1 MTKLHSMGLRESVCG
16 PRGYSAHIL
25 QSLSCFLSQ
34 EMFVHNLGARNGIH
48 LFVLWRGV
56 LQNID
61 ERQSVGEM
69 CVQVRVSKS
78 RRIERK
84 LWMNEVDRV
93 AARIERKEA

>member
-1 MTKLHSMGLRESVCG
+1 
-16 PRGYSAHIL
+16 
-25 QSLSCFLSQ
+25 
-34 EMFVHNLGARNGIH
+34 MFVHNLGARNGIH